1 MKRRAVLLAALVF
14 MAADFATG
22 VGAQTVPGRGEALRW
37 SEEFD
42 GPAGGALNRHRWRHE
57 IGERWGN
64 GELQAYTAKRSNAA
78 LDGQGHLVMTARRE
92 RHVAGDGSVWSYTSA
107 RVHTAPALDFAY
119 GLAEARIKVP
129 EGAGLHAAFW
139 GLGNDMPRVGWPRS
153 GEFDVMEVLGSQ
165 PRSVMGSLHGPKESA
180 GEPYAVHRRQTFPL
194 RLTRGFHVY
203 GLEWRPDRVVFYLD
217 RRPYGEL
224 TPADLPPGGRWV
236 YDHPFRLLLSL
247 AVGGEFAGPPTARTR
262 WPARMVIDWV
272 RVFKESA

>member
-1 MKRRAVLLAALVF
+1 MKRRAVILAALVF
-14 MAADFATG
+14 LAADFATG
-22 VGAQTVPGRGEALRW
+22 VGAQTGPGRGEVLRW
-37 SEEFD
+37 SDEFG
-42 GPAGGALNRHRWRHE
+42 GPARGALNRHRWRHE

-64 GELQAYTAKRSNAA
+64 GELQAYTAKRSNAS
-78 LDGQGHLVMTARRE
+78 LDGRGHLVVAARRE
-92 RHVAGDGSVWSYTSA
+92 RHVAGDGSVWRYTSA
-107 RVHTAPALDFAY
+107 RLHTAPNLDFAY

-139 GLGNDMPRVGWPRS
+139 GLGNDMPKVGWPRA

-165 PRSVMGSLHGPKESA
+165 PRSVMGSLHGPGQDDAS
-180 GEPYAVHRRQTFPL
+180 YAVHRRRTFARP
-194 RLTRGFHVY
+194 LTRGFHVY
-203 GLEWRPDRVVFYLD
+203 GLEWQPDRVRFYLD
-217 RRPYGEL
+217 RALYGEL

-236 YDHPFRLLLSL
+236 YDHPFRLLITL